1 MSCSTCFKSRLLFE
15 ADFSLAGRISSG
27 DYLST
32 HGVVRHQLESYDNFV
47 THLLPHIVTENSDVS
62 TRHSGPSSM
71 PVPNVT
77 RVHQV
82 SLGGTELGVRLKG
95 PFVGVLNHILP
106 FPKLQPAVYCHE

>member
-1 MSCSTCFKSRLLFE
+1 MAADGDDSLVWGLLQ
-15 ADFSLAGRISSG
+15 